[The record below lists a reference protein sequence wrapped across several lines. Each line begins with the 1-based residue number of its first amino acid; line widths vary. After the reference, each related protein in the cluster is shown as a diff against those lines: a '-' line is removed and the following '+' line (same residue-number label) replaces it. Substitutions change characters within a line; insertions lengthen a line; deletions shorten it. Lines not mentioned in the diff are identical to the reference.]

1 MADQTFDHDRLV
13 QFWIESSD
21 ADYDTMQ
28 AMMDVKKYNWALF
41 VGHLMIEKLLKAYFV
56 RVNNQLPPFI
66 HNLLRLAEL
75 CNIKLSDDQEFFFA
89 TVTAFNINTRYDD
102 YKMSFQKKCT
112 PEFTTEWVR
121 KLNSNREWIKKL
133 ITI

>member
-1 MADQTFDHDRLV
+1 MTIAEQTFDRYKLI

-56 RVNNQLPPFI
+56 R
-66 HNLLRLAEL
+66 
-75 CNIKLSDDQEFFFA
+75 
-89 TVTAFNINTRYDD
+89 INA
-102 YKMSFQKKCT
+102 
-112 PEFTTEWVR
+112 TEWVR

-133 ITI
+133 VTT